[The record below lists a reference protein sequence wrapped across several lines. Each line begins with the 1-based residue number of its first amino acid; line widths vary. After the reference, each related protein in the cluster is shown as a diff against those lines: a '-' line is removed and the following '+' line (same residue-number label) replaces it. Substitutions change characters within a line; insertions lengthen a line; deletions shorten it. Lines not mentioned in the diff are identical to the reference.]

1 MRNSMSALEKDVIN
15 EPVTDK
21 DITDNERYHRCYI
34 AIGSNL
40 ADPVAQAQD
49 AVTALETLTA
59 SRLLAVSSLYA
70 SKPMGPQEQPDY
82 INAVA
87 CIDTRLAPI
96 ALLDALQQIENEQ
109 GRIRKEHWGARTL
122 DLDILLY
129 GNDVMSTPRLTVPHY
144 GMKEREFVLYPLA
157 EIAPQLQLPCG
168 QALSA
173 LLEECPR
180 NGLAIYKNIE

>member
-1 MRNSMSALEKDVIN
+1 MLNSMSALKKHDIN
-15 EPVTDK
+15 EQDYT
-21 DITDNERYHRCYI
+21 RCYI

-40 ADPVAQAQD
+40 ADPVAQAK
-49 AVTALETLTA
+49 AAITTLETLTA
-59 SRLLAVSSLYA
+59 SRLISVSSLYA

-87 CIDTRLAPI
+87 CVDTRLAPI
-96 ALLDALQQIENEQ
+96 ELLDALQQIENEQ
-109 GRIRKEHWGARTL
+109 GRVRKEHWGARTL

-129 GNDVMSTPRLTVPHY
+129 GDEVMSTPRLTVPHY

-168 QALSA
+168 QALSV
-173 LLEECPR
+173 LLEACPR
-180 NGLAIYKNIE
+180 NDLAIYQNIE